1 MTGDRSILCL
11 ASYFK
16 GEEFLRECK
25 RRGWRVIFL
34 TTEKLGDE
42 PWPRES
48 IDEFLMM
55 PSLAQRDEV
64 VRGVSYLA
72 RTRVLDRV
80 VPLDEFDLETAAA
93 LREHLRIPGMGE
105 TTARYFRDK
114 LAMRIQARARGFL
127 VPDFSPVF
135 NHDALREFMVRVPPP
150 WLLKPRSSAAAIG
163 IKKVE
168 RADELWPLLDGLGDQ
183 QSFHVLERFVPGDIF
198 HVDSVVCNAQVLFSI
213 VSGYGQP
220 PMRVA
225 HEGGVFTTRTLERGS
240 TDELELQRL
249 TRELIRA
256 LGLVQGVTHVEF
268 IRGQGALGEGGH
280 GAAREGGGDG
290 GPAVGRQGGR
300 FYFLEI
306 AARVAGAH
314 IAEVVE
320 AATGLNL
327 WREWA
332 RLETATPEEPY
343 QLPEIRRGC
352 AGSLICLARQEW
364 PDTSGYDAPEVVW
377 RLKKRHHAGL
387 IVTADDSARVRLL
400 LEEYAQRFQEEFYAR
415 LPPPEKPGS

>member
-1 MTGDRSILCL
+1 V

-34 TTEKLGDE
+34 TTEKLADE

-55 PSLAQRDEV
+55 PSLTQRDDV
-64 VRGVSYLA
+64 IRGVSYLA
-72 RTRVLDRV
+72 RSRVFDRL
-80 VPLDEFDLETAAA
+80 VPLDEFDLEIAAS

-114 LAMRIQARARGFL
+114 LAMRVQARDRGFL

-135 NHDALREFMVRVPPP
+135 NHDALRDFMVRVPPP

-168 RADELWPLLDGLGDQ
+168 GPEALWPLLDALGDQ

-240 TDELELQRL
+240 VDEIELQRL
-249 TRELIRA
+249 NEELIRV
-256 LGLVQGVTHVEF
+256 LGLVQGVTHAEF
-268 IRGQGALGEGGH
+268 IRACTKH
-280 GAAREGGGDG
+280 ADGAAGGT
-290 GPAVGRQGGR
+290 RQGGR

-332 RLETATPEEPY
+332 RLETATPEVPY
-343 QLPEIRRGC
+343 QLPEVRRGS

-387 IVTADDSARVRLL
+387 IVGSDDPERVKAL
-400 LEEYAQRFQEEFYAR
+400 LEEYAVGFQNDFYAR
-415 LPPPEKPGS
+415 MPPPEKPSS

>member
-1 MTGDRSILCL
+1 MTGERSILCV

-25 RRGWRVIFL
+25 RQGWRVIFL
-34 TTEKLGDE
+34 TTEKLADE

-48 IDEFLMM
+48 IDEFHMM
-55 PSLAQRDEV
+55 PDLTRRDDV
-64 VRGVSYLA
+64 IRGVSYLA
-72 RTRVLDRV
+72 RSRVLDRV
-80 VPLDEFDLETAAA
+80 VPLDEFDLEIAAS
-93 LREHLRIPGMGE
+93 LREHLRIGGMGE

-114 LAMRIQARARGFL
+114 LAMRVQARERGFR
-127 VPDFSPVF
+127 VPEFSPVF

-168 RADELWPLLDGLGDQ
+168 GPEALWPLLDALGDQ

-220 PMRVA
+220 PMQVA

-240 TDELELQRL
+240 ADEIELQRL
-249 TRELIRA
+249 NEKLIRV
-256 LGLVQGVTHVEF
+256 LGLVQGVTHAEF
-268 IRGQGALGEGGH
+268 IRGSTKH
-280 GAAREGGGDG
+280 GDG
-290 GPAVGRQGGR
+290 APEAGKQGGGR

-314 IAEVVE
+314 IADVVE

-332 RLETATPEEPY
+332 RLETSTPEQPY
-343 QLPEIRRGC
+343 QLPEIRSSS

-387 IVTADDSARVRLL
+387 IVAANAPERVKVL
-400 LEEYAQRFQEEFYAR
+400 LEEYAPRFQEDFYAR
-415 LPPPEKPGS
+415 LPPPEKPSS

>member
-1 MTGDRSILCL
+1 MNPERTILCL

-25 RRGWRVIFL
+25 RRGWRLIFL
-34 TTEKLGDE
+34 TTEKLAGE
-42 PWPRES
+42 AWPRDS

-55 PSLAQRDEV
+55 PDLTKREEV
-64 VRGVSYLA
+64 IRGVSYLA

-80 VPLDEFDLETAAA
+80 VPLDEFDLELAAA
-93 LREHLRIPGMGE
+93 LREHLRVPGMGE

-114 LAMRIQARARGFL
+114 LAMRVLARDRGFL

-135 NHDALREFMVRVPPP
+135 NHDALRDFMARVPPP

-163 IKKVE
+163 IKKVDQE
-168 RADELWPLLDGLGDQ
+168 ENLWPLLEFLGDE

-198 HVDSVVCNAQVLFSI
+198 HVDSVVSNAQVLFAV

-240 TDELELQRL
+240 ADEIELQRL
-249 TRELIRA
+249 NHELVRT
-256 LGLVQGVTHVEF
+256 LGLMHGVTHAEF
-268 IRGQGALGEGGH
+268 IRGLSSDGGGH
-280 GAAREGGGDG
+280 RGQRDASGGGEHG
-290 GPAVGRQGGR
+290 SGQEGGR

-332 RLETATPEEPY
+332 RIETATAGDPY
-343 QLPEIRRGC
+343 ALPEVRGGY

-364 PDTSGYDAPEVVW
+364 PDTSSYDAPEIVW
-377 RLKKRHHAGL
+377 RLKKLHHVGL
-387 IVTADDSARVRLL
+387 IMASEDPARVMDLL
-400 LEEYAQRFQEEFYAR
+400 DEYAPRFAQDFVAS
-415 LPPPEKPGS
+415 LPPLEKPVS

>member
-1 MTGDRSILCL
+1 MTDELSILCL

-34 TTEKLGDE
+34 TTEKLGEE

-55 PSLAQRDEV
+55 PSLTQRDEV

-114 LAMRIQARARGFL
+114 LAMRVQAQERGFR

-135 NHDALREFMVRVPPP
+135 NHEALREFMIRVPPP

-168 RADELWPLLDGLGDQ
+168 GAEALWPLLDALGDQ

-220 PMRVA
+220 PMQVA

-240 TDELELQRL
+240 ADEIELQRL
-249 TRELIRA
+249 NDELIRV
-256 LGLVQGVTHVEF
+256 LGLVQGVTHAEF
-268 IRGQGALGEGGH
+268 IRGQGAVGEGRYD
-280 GAAREGGGDG
+280 AVREGGGDG
-290 GPAVGRQGGR
+290 PAIGRQGGR

-343 QLPEIRRGC
+343 QLPAVRRGS

-387 IVTADDSARVRLL
+387 IVGADDPERVKTL
-400 LEEYAQRFQEEFYAR
+400 LEEYATRFQNDFYAR
-415 LPPPEKPGS
+415 LPPPEKPTS

>member
-1 MTGDRSILCL
+1 MPQNGTILCL

-34 TTEKLGDE
+34 TTEKLENE

-55 PSLAQRDEV
+55 PSLTHRDEV
-64 VRGVSYLA
+64 IRGVSYLA

-80 VPLDEFDLETAAA
+80 VPLDEFDLETGAA
-93 LREHLRIPGMGE
+93 LREHLRVPGMGD

-114 LAMRIQARARGFL
+114 LAMRLQARERGFL

-135 NHDALREFMVRVPPP
+135 NHDALRDFTARVSPP

-168 RADELWPLLDGLGDQ
+168 SAEELWPLLESLGDE
-183 QSFHVLERFVPGDIF
+183 QSFHVLEQFVPGEIF
-198 HVDSVVCNAQVLFSI
+198 HVDSVVCRGQVLFSV

-225 HEGGVFTTRTLERGS
+225 HEGGVFTTRTLERGGA
-240 TDELELQRL
+240 DEVELKRL
-249 TRELIRA
+249 NGELIRA
-256 LGLVQGVTHVEF
+256 LGLVQGVTHAEF
-268 IRGQGALGEGGH
+268 IRG
-280 GAAREGGGDG
+280 GAAGKEAD
-290 GPAVGRQGGR
+290 GGR

-320 AATGLNL
+320 AATGLSL

-332 RLETATPEEPY
+332 RVETATAEHPY
-343 QLPEIRRGC
+343 RLPEIRSGY

-364 PDTSGYDAPEVVW
+364 PDTSAYDAPEVVW

-387 IVTADDSARVRLL
+387 IVAADDPARVKAL
-400 LEEYAQRFQEEFYAR
+400 LEEYAPRFQEDFYAR
-415 LPPPEKPGS
+415 LPPPEKPSS

>member
-1 MTGDRSILCL
+1 MPQNGTILCL

-16 GEEFLRECK
+16 GEEFLREC
-25 RRGWRVIFL
+25 RRQDWRLIFL
-34 TTEKLGDE
+34 TTEKLAGE
-42 PWPRES
+42 PWPREA

-55 PSLAQRDEV
+55 PNLTHREDV
-64 VRGVSYLA
+64 IRGVSYLT
-72 RTRVLDRV
+72 RTRVIDRV
-80 VPLDEFDLETAAA
+80 VPLDEFDLETGAA
-93 LREHLRIPGMGE
+93 LREHLRVPGMGE

-114 LAMRIQARARGFL
+114 LAMRLQARERGFL

-135 NHDALREFMVRVPPP
+135 NHDALRDFMARVPPP

-163 IKKVE
+163 IKRVE
-168 RADELWPLLDGLGDQ
+168 RAEDLWPLLEGLGDE
-183 QSFHVLERFVPGDIF
+183 QSFHVLERFVPGEIF
-198 HVDSVVCNAQVLFSI
+198 HVDSVVGRAQVLFFI

-220 PMRVA
+220 PMQVA
-225 HEGGVFTTRTLERGS
+225 HEGGVFSTRTLERG
-240 TDELELQRL
+240 TADEVELQRL
-249 TRELIRA
+249 NGELIRA
-256 LGLVQGVTHVEF
+256 LGLVQGVTHAEF
-268 IRGQGALGEGGH
+268 IRGPGAEGR
-280 GAAREGGGDG
+280 ADA
-290 GPAVGRQGGR
+290 GR

-332 RLETATPEEPY
+332 RIETATPERPY
-343 QLPEIRRGC
+343 RLPEVRNGY

-364 PDTSGYDAPEVVW
+364 PDTSAYDAPEVVW

-387 IVTADDSARVRLL
+387 IVAADDPARVRTLL
-400 LEEYAQRFQEEFYAR
+400 DEYAPRFQEDFYAR
-415 LPPPEKPGS
+415 LPPPEKPTS